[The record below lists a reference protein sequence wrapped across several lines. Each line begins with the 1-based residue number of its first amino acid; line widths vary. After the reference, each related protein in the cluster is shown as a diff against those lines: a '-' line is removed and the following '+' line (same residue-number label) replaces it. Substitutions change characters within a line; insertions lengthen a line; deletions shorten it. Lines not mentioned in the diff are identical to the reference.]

1 MKKIVLYLFVSL
13 IVSFIISCK
22 NEKEKRMEKQRSM
35 LIGTWKLT
43 DYQDNYKPKNPKEQ
57 QELLLQRENMKRMTL
72 IINED
77 NTYFRNLD
85 SLSESGLWKT
95 NNFGITFTVKNAQGA
110 EQTTRMGLDDLSETR
125 MQLRITD
132 NSIITTLIFEKQK
145 FGLN

>member
-1 MKKIVLYLFVSL
+1 MKKFAFYLFIAVFVTS
-13 IVSFIISCK
+13 IIACK
-22 NEKEKRMEKQRSM
+22 SDKEKRLENQRNM

-72 IINED
+72 ILNED
-77 NTYFRNLD
+77 NSYYRNLD

-95 NNFGITFTVKNAQGA
+95 NNFGIMFTVKNTQGT
-110 EQTTRMGLDDLSETR
+110 EQTTRMGLDEISDKA
-125 MQLRITD
+125 MKLRITD
-132 NSIITTLIFEKQK
+132 NQIVTILTFEKQK